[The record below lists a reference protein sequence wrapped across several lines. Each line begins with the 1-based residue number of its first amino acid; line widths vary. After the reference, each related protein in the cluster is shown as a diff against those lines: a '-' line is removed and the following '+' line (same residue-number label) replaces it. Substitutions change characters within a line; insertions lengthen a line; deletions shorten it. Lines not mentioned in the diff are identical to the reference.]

1 MRDLHA
7 AAVRTPS
14 WVRAAPGIRVILAS
28 LMAVLT
34 VISAALSAALPSATS
49 TTSTY
54 EGVPFVYDG
63 PGLLSSSGTAPE
75 AARGSPSRPE
85 AASWESP
92 AAVRDHGVAANT
104 VTTSERISSPLWT
117 AGKTD
122 SAPANAL
129 RHFND
134 HGADFPGLN
143 NSLEYVADAQS
154 FLRSPPS
161 GTLTRLRTNGD
172 VVRYNPGSNTFGVM
186 DSSGAPRTY
195 FRPDPAQHGYPTN
208 LDYFNAQ

>member
-1 MRDLHA
+1 
-7 AAVRTPS
+7 VRHL
-14 WVRAAPGIRVILAS
+14 WRAGRTLFAILVG
-28 LMAVLT
+28 AVLPLAFA
-34 VISAALSAALPSATS
+34 SPAGAAIASTPAIAVQQGATCAYD
-49 TTSTY
+49 T
-54 EGVPFVYDG
+54 PAHVYDA
-63 PGLLSSSGTAPE
+63 PARLSSPDTVATDV
-75 AARGSPSRPE
+75 RGSPPGLGDV
-85 AASWESP
+85 SWGRSVSV
-92 AAVRDHGVAANT
+92 ARGVVAAES
-104 VTTSERISSPLWT
+104 VATSERISSPLWT
-117 AGKTD
+117 ATKSD
-122 SAPANAL
+122 SAAANAL

>member
-1 MRDLHA
+1 MSR
-7 AAVRTPS
+7 
-14 WVRAAPGIRVILAS
+14 
-28 LMAVLT
+28 
-34 VISAALSAALPSATS
+34 VISAIVVMIGALFGLTRRAHLRRSVPTLLAAVLAVAVAVFGAGPASAA
-49 TTSTY
+49 TTSAAQTRV
-54 EGVPFVYDG
+54 GASTSASQVVVGASANITAGQRLGNDPPQ
-63 PGLLSSSGTAPE
+63 PGIVVAT
-75 AARGSPSRPE
+75 
-85 AASWESP
+85 
-92 AAVRDHGVAANT
+92 GVAANT

-154 FLRSPPS
+154 FLRSPPP

>member
-1 MRDLHA
+1 MHPL
-7 AAVRTPS
+7 P
-14 WVRAAPGIRVILAS
+14 RAATTHDDTTGFVGAAQVSGATGNLAEAIGGGI
-28 LMAVLT
+28 
-34 VISAALSAALPSATS
+34 
-49 TTSTY
+49 
-54 EGVPFVYDG
+54 
-63 PGLLSSSGTAPE
+63 SSPQSG
-75 AARGSPSRPE
+75 S
-85 AASWESP
+85 
-92 AAVRDHGVAANT
+92 VAANT

-122 SAPANAL
+122 SAAANAL

-161 GTLTRLRTNGD
+161 GPLTRLRTNGD
-172 VVRYNPGSNTFGVM
+172 VVRYNPGANTFGVM